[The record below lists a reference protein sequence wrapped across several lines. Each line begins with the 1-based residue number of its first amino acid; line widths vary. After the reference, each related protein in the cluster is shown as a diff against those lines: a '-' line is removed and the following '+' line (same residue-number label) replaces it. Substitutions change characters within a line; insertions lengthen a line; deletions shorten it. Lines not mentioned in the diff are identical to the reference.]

1 MFKFIYLY
9 SLLLLNPI
17 IALNQLAFSGGGSFG
32 AVEIGIIKR
41 LQNDYNIKYDFYT
54 GISAG
59 GINAGYLSHFPN
71 INEGIKSAE
80 IFYSTVKNK
89 MIYSLTPNTNISLLN
104 TQPLENTL
112 NTIIEKLPK
121 PVIKTFIGTT
131 NLYTGNLD
139 VFRYDLLDSNEKR
152 TKLLMC
158 TSAIPIIFPPI
169 KFESAQYA
177 DGGTLQNE
185 LIDVIHDT
193 SYLNITFI
201 TPSIT
206 SIYSDTQITSLQQMI
221 SRTAKIISDN
231 YNKAIPKINSNCIQ
245 SIGEINK
252 YYVDAKLLNSYNS
265 LNFNYGSELINI
277 GYTNIKHEKILI
289 C

>member
-1 MFKFIYLY
+1 MFKFICFIN
-9 SLLLLNPI
+9 LLTPI

-41 LQNDYNIKYDFYT
+41 LQYDNNIKYDFYT

-59 GINAGYLSHFPN
+59 GINAGYLSHFSN

-80 IFYSTVKNK
+80 VFYSTIRNK
-89 MIYSLTPNTNISLLN
+89 MVYSLTPSTNVSLLN
-104 TQPLENTL
+104 TQPLENTIS
-112 NTIIEKLPK
+112 TIIEKLPK
-121 PVIKTFIGTT
+121 PNIKTFIGTT

-139 VFRYDLLDSNEKR
+139 IFRYDLLDSNEKR
-152 TKLLMC
+152 IKLLMC

-169 KFESAQYA
+169 TFESIQYA

-206 SIYSDTQITSLQQMI
+206 SIYSNTPIISLQQMI

-231 YNKAIPKINSNCIQ
+231 YNKVMPKINSNCAQIV
-245 SIGEINK
+245 GEINK

-265 LNFNYGSELINI
+265 LNFNYGTELINI
-277 GYTNIKHEKILI
+277 GYSNIKHEKILI

>member
-139 VFRYDLLDSNEKR
+139 VFTNTTIFFL
-152 TKLLMC
+152 
-158 TSAIPIIFPPI
+158 TSF
-169 KFESAQYA
+169 
-177 DGGTLQNE
+177 
-185 LIDVIHDT
+185 
-193 SYLNITFI
+193 
-201 TPSIT
+201 
-206 SIYSDTQITSLQQMI
+206 
-221 SRTAKIISDN
+221 
-231 YNKAIPKINSNCIQ
+231 
-245 SIGEINK
+245 
-252 YYVDAKLLNSYNS
+252 
-265 LNFNYGSELINI
+265 
-277 GYTNIKHEKILI
+277 
-289 C
+289 